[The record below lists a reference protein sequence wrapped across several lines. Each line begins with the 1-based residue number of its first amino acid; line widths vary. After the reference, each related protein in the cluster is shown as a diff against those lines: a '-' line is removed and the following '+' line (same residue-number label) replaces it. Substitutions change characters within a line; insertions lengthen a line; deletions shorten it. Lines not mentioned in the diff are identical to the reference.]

1 MERHVKFSTR
11 SLEWTNRLSEAFDTG
26 SVLASIL
33 LGGWMA
39 RRWRA

>member
-1 MERHVKFSTR
+1 MDCHAIFSTKR
-11 SLEWTNRLSEAFDTG
+11 PKWTNRLSDTLDTG
-26 SVLASIL
+26 SILASIL